1 MGGYGGRT
9 RLQQLW
15 LAGSVGLAV
24 LLVAGGGVLAIR
36 GAAAPTPTPVRGVT
50 ATGAATP
57 PAPVAFGAP
66 EIVEGVPWGWPQT
79 SDGAAAA
86 ALTVVAVTGQPD
98 VVFDPGRFAQ
108 VADVV
113 FAPAIVGE
121 QARQV
126 QVARTQL
133 EQSAWADQPT
143 SRRMYHLAPL
153 AVTVRSF
160 HPEAGRARV
169 DVWAMTL
176 IGVGDAGG
184 ATFTTSTVDL
194 HTAAAGGWTV
204 VGLDT
209 VEGPTPMV
217 HARAS
222 APGATRAL
230 LAEAAST
237 LPVPLGARP

>member
-15 LAGSVGLAV
+15 LWGSVGLAV
-24 LLVAGGGVLAIR
+24 LLVVGGGVLAIR
-36 GAAAPTPTPVRGVT
+36 GAVAPTPVPVRGVT

-57 PAPVAFGAP
+57 AVPGAFGAP
-66 EIVEGVPWGWPQT
+66 EIVDGVPWGWPRT
-79 SDGAAAA
+79 ADGAAAA
-86 ALTVVAVTGQPD
+86 ALTAVAVTGQPD
-98 VVFDPGRFAQ
+98 VVFDPGRFAE
-108 VADVV
+108 VAAVV
-113 FAPAIVGE
+113 FAPAIVGD
-121 QARQV
+121 QQRQV
-126 QVARTQL
+126 ALARTQL
-133 EQSAWADQPT
+133 AQSAWAEQPP

-160 HPEAGRARV
+160 DRQAGRAQV

-184 ATFTTSTVDL
+184 ATFTTSTVEL
-194 HTAAAGGWTV
+194 QTGAGGGWTV
-204 VGLDT
+204 VGLET

-237 LPVPLGARP
+237 LPVPLGSRP